1 MLVAIRNG
9 CGDENNE
16 DMSMTSLSAPITII
30 RPDIIEFGV
39 GVAGKLG
46 KWAKDQGFARILVV
60 SDAFNASRVGIL
72 ELPGEVT
79 VFSHVKPE
87 PDTDNLDLVLA
98 AANAAQADL
107 IVGFGGG
114 SAMDLAKLVSV
125 LSGSTQTLRDVVGA
139 GKVATL
145 RRVGLAQV
153 PTTSGTGSEAGIR
166 ALVTDPATQAK
177 LAVESIHMLADI
189 AVIDPGLT
197 FTVPAA
203 TTAATGVDAMA
214 HCVEAFTN
222 RKAHPMIDLYALE
235 GVRLVGRYL
244 ARAVADGS
252 DAEARAG
259 LSLASLYGGF
269 CLGPVNTAGGHALAY
284 PLGTRWHV
292 AHGAANALI
301 FPHVLAFNTPSA
313 AEKTAQVITALD
325 LKAGAGQA
333 SVFDAAFGFCAALG
347 IEMRLSALGV
357 PEKDLGVMAD
367 DAFAIRRLLDN
378 NPRNLER
385 ADILSIY
392 QAAY

>member
-1 MLVAIRNG
+1 
-9 CGDENNE
+9 
-16 DMSMTSLSAPITII
+16 MTSLNAPIAIV
-30 RPDIIEFGV
+30 RPEIIEFGV

-46 KWAKDQGFARILVV
+46 AWAKAKGFSRVLVI
-60 SDAFNASRVGIL
+60 SDAFNASRVDVL

-79 VFSHVKPE
+79 VFSQVKSE

-98 AANAAQADL
+98 AANTARADL

-114 SAMDLAKLVSV
+114 SAMDLAKLASV

-139 GKVATL
+139 GKVTG
-145 RRVGLAQV
+145 RRRAALAQV

-197 FTVPAA
+197 STVPAA

-222 RKAHPMIDLYALE
+222 RKAHPMIDLYAIE

-301 FPHVLAFNTPSA
+301 FPHVLAFNASSVP
-313 AEKTAQVITALD
+313 EKTARVIDALN
-325 LKAGAGQA
+325 LNAGSDQA
-333 SVFDAAFGFCAALG
+333 SVFDATFGFCAGLG

-357 PEKDLGVMAD
+357 PETDLDAMAD
-367 DAFAIRRLLDN
+367 DAFSIRRLLDN
-378 NPRNLER
+378 NPRDLGR
-385 ADILSIY
+385 GDILSIY
-392 QAAY
+392 RAAY

>member
-1 MLVAIRNG
+1 MI
-9 CGDENNE
+9 
-16 DMSMTSLSAPITII
+16 SLSAPIAIV
-30 RPDIIEFGV
+30 RPEIIEFGV

-46 KWAKDQGFARILVV
+46 AWAKVKGFSRVLVI
-60 SDAFNASRVGIL
+60 SDAFNASRVGVL

-79 VFSHVKPE
+79 VFSKVKPE

-98 AANAAQADL
+98 AADAADADL

-114 SAMDLAKLVSV
+114 SAMDLAKLASV

-139 GKVATL
+139 GKVTG
-145 RRVGLAQV
+145 RRRAALAQV

-189 AVIDPGLT
+189 AIIDPSLT

-222 RKAHPMIDLYALE
+222 RKAHPMIDLYAIE
-235 GVRLVGRYL
+235 GVRLVGRFL

-301 FPHVLAFNTPSA
+301 FPHVLAFNTPSVP
-313 AEKTAQVITALD
+313 EKTAQVIEALN
-325 LKAGAGQA
+325 LKARGHQA
-333 SVFDAAFGFCAALG
+333 SVFDATFEFCAALG
-347 IEMRLSALGV
+347 IEMRLSGLGV
-357 PEKDLGVMAD
+357 PETDLGAMAD

-378 NPRNLER
+378 NPRDLGR
-385 ADILSIY
+385 GDILSIY